1 MRRVK
6 KWMGRIIEN
15 LEKIVNK
22 IVFVFKMKRV
32 KKWIE
37 RIIENPEKTVDKIV
51 FVLGVVFTII
61 LVVLWMNVGILGKIA
76 VIILG
81 WILYRWIKDGF
92 YYSHKDPT
100 TVPYFINK
108 LTGKIRAGKMGLNRK
123 LALFEEMNKIEIG
136 RKTLEILVHSTIRR
150 TEIDFTLLIVF
161 VPDKDNLL
169 TYLRAGNVE
178 EQIKA
183 RAEDVLNREAGRLS
197 LERILTEK
205 KEDLKKI
212 VEFELIQGP
221 LRAVYQK
228 IFIAGREIE
237 RLKREKKI
245 VEDHREKQQLE
256 REIEA
261 NMNYLLHQI
270 QKYDETIKSCLI
282 TEEELKIAKEK
293 NELEKL
299 LSISR
304 DPEIEKIKD
313 EIRTQLTQIEKI
325 AKELQI
331 EEKIGRK
338 ETEGKYL
345 IPEVSEGKISLKEEE
360 KITGYPLRVRVER
373 IGFKPKIV
381 EMLKQSPL
389 EKDLG
394 IILSAPDIR
403 EYQPDKET
411 RRARIQEVNADY
423 QTRRLNW
430 FAQQKRRIIRDWK
443 REGIS
448 PDRGLDAILIDA
460 NKNVSKKVIEIP
472 AIERA
477 AEAVIR
483 AITRQRRGG
492 DKKCQK

>member
-1 MRRVK
+1 MKRIK

-22 IVFVFKMKRV
+22 IAVVFKMKGV
-32 KKWIE
+32 KKWMGK
-37 RIIENPEKTVDKIV
+37 IIEDPEKTVNKIV
-51 FVLGVVFTII
+51 FVLGVLII
-61 LVVLWMNVGILGKIA
+61 VVLSILWVSSGIFGKIA
-76 VIILG
+76 VIISA
-81 WILYRWIKDGF
+81 WILYRGIKNGF
-92 YYSHKDPT
+92 YYSHKNPT
-100 TVPYFINK
+100 TMPYFVSKI
-108 LTGKIRAGKMGLNRK
+108 TGEIRAGKMGLNK
-123 LALFEEMNKIEIG
+123 KFPLLEVMDETEIK
-136 RKTLEILVHSTIRR
+136 RKTLEISVHSTTRR
-150 TEIDFTLLIVF
+150 TEVNFTLLIAF

-178 EQIKA
+178 QQIEA

-197 LERILTEK
+197 LEKILTEK

-212 VEFELIQGP
+212 VELELIQGP

-228 IFIAGREIE
+228 IFIVGKEIE
-237 RLKREKKI
+237 RLEKEKEIVGDPREKEQIK
-245 VEDHREKQQLE
+245 

-261 NMNYLLHQI
+261 SRNYLFRQLQE
-270 QKYDETIKSCLI
+270 YENMLRSCLI
-282 TEEELKIAKEK
+282 TEEELKIAQEK
-293 NELEKL
+293 GELETF
-299 LSISR
+299 LSILK
-304 DPEIEKIKD
+304 DPEIEKVKD

-325 AKELQI
+325 VKDLKI
-331 EEKIGRK
+331 EEEVGWKK
-338 ETEGKYL
+338 AEEEYL
-345 IPEVSEGKISLKEEE
+345 IPKISEGKISLEKEKVKE
-360 KITGYPLRVRVER
+360 YPLKTRVER

-381 EMLKQSPL
+381 EMLKQSSL

-403 EYQPDKET
+403 EYQPDEET
-411 RRARIQEVNADY
+411 RRARIQELNADY
-423 QTRRLNW
+423 QTKRLNW

-472 AIERA
+472 AIERV

-483 AITRQRRGG
+483 AITRQRRR
-492 DKKCQK
+492 